1 MKITEIILSYR
12 AKKLD
17 NLENWLIILVIDL
30 FVIMALCYI
39 DILSVQRV
47 AEKYNGTAGFTDKGE
62 AFEASIM
69 FYGIEVGWIVYWL
82 RQRRIGNDK
91 VLHLTSNLL
100 HLKSNE

>member
-39 DILSVQRV
+39 DILSVLRV
-47 AEKYNGTAGFTDKGE
+47 TESIIYFVKNQYNYNIIKYPLELFLILCATFVRTNETHTTD
-62 AFEASIM
+62 
-69 FYGIEVGWIVYWL
+69 
-82 RQRRIGNDK
+82 
-91 VLHLTSNLL
+91 NLYTTDP
-100 HLKSNE
+100 

>member
-1 MKITEIILSYR
+1 MCRYLYSYNNFLKITEIILSYR

-47 AEKYNGTAGFTDKGE
+47 TE
-62 AFEASIM
+62 SIIY
-69 FYGIEVGWIVYWL
+69 FVKINTTI
-82 RQRRIGNDK
+82 I
-91 VLHLTSNLL
+91 LL
-100 HLKSNE
+100 NIRWNYF

>member
-47 AEKYNGTAGFTDKGE
+47 MESIIYFVKNQYNYNIIKYPFGIIFD
-62 AFEASIM
+62 IM
-69 FYGIEVGWIVYWL
+69 PI
-82 RQRRIGNDK
+82 
-91 VLHLTSNLL
+91 
-100 HLKSNE
+100 

>member
-1 MKITEIILSYR
+1 MTEIILSYR

-47 AEKYNGTAGFTDKGE
+47 TE
-62 AFEASIM
+62 SIIL
-69 FYGIEVGWIVYWL
+69 FCKKINTTI
-82 RQRRIGNDK
+82 I
-91 VLHLTSNLL
+91 LL
-100 HLKSNE
+100 NIRWNYF